1 MSNTE
6 TIHEIVKSRYGA
18 VAISGDISLE
28 ENEPGSCCTPAQ
40 LYPTEMLAAIPMG
53 AANISLGCG
62 NPIDGANLQPGET
75 VIDLGS
81 GGGIDCFFA
90 AQHVGQSGRV
100 IGIDM
105 TDDMLAKARTNLA
118 SLQNKDGPLD
128 YSNVEFRRG
137 NIEALPVEDTSVDV
151 IISNC
156 VINLAPD
163 KQPVFQE
170 MWRVLKPGGRIRVSD
185 MVTQGEMAASV
196 REDENAW
203 VSCIAGAL
211 PAEVFRAGLE
221 GVGFEDVHI
230 GPEEGLDVA
239 PLDLPEGL
247 PYSAVITAHKPTV

>member
-1 MSNTE
+1 MSKAE
-6 TIHEIVKSRYGA
+6 TIHKIVQTSYGA
-18 VAISGDISLE
+18 IATSGDVTLE
-28 ENEPGSCCTPAQ
+28 GCGPEGCCSPTDYYPA
-40 LYPTEMLAAIPMG
+40 EMMAAIPAG

-90 AQHVGQSGRV
+90 AQHVGQSGKV

-105 TDDMLAKARTNLA
+105 TDDMLAKARTNLT
-118 SLQNKDGPLD
+118 SLQRKGGPLD
-128 YSNVEFRRG
+128 YSNVVFRRG
-137 NIEALPVEDTSVDV
+137 KIEALPVDGTSVDV

-163 KQPVFQE
+163 KQPVFEE

-185 MVTQGEMAASV
+185 MVTRGEMAASV

-211 PAEVFRAGLE
+211 PVEVFRAGLE
-221 GVGFEDVHI
+221 AVGFEDIHI
-230 GPEEGLDVA
+230 GPEEGLDVD

-247 PYSAVITAHKPTV
+247 PYSAVITARKPTV

>member
-6 TIHEIVKSRYGA
+6 TLHEIAKTRYGA
-18 VAISGDISLE
+18 VATSGDVTLE
-28 ENEPGSCCTPAQ
+28 GCEPGGYCAPVE
-40 LYPTEMLAAIPMG
+40 LYPAEMMAAIPAG

-62 NPIDGANLQPGET
+62 NPIDGTNLQPGET

-81 GGGIDCFFA
+81 GGGIDCFFS
-90 AQHVGQSGRV
+90 AQHVGQSGKV

-105 TDDMLAKARTNLA
+105 TDDMLAKARANLA
-118 SLQNKDGPLD
+118 SLRSKAGPLD

-137 NIEALPVEDTSVDV
+137 NIEALPVEDASVDV

-211 PAEVFRAGLE
+211 PADVFRAGLE

-230 GPEEGLDVA
+230 GPEEGLDGD
-239 PLDLPEGL
+239 PLDLPESL